1 MMERILK
8 RSIILAAC
16 VTALAGCASMK
27 SATIN
32 EDGSSHEHSVSV
44 PPFSKQAIAD
54 FAYFQEVDKDGNY
67 TQRIGTRGEGMDTT
81 GQLEAFKGLMALGQ
95 ILAPMLQRP
104 ASEIQ
109 TPDGQRVDLLGKLQE
124 IIASINDIAGRV
136 NRIEGNAP
144 PP

>member
-1 MMERILK
+1 MI
-8 RSIILAAC
+8 AC
-16 VTALAGCASMK
+16 VATLAGCATMHSR
-27 SATIN
+27 TIN
-32 EDGSSHEHSVSV
+32 EDGSSHEHGVTV
-44 PPFSKQAIAD
+44 PPFSKQDLAD
-54 FAYFQEVDKDGNY
+54 FGYYQRVEPDGTYEQE
-67 TQRIGTRGEGMDTT
+67 IGTRGEGIDTT
-81 GQLEAFKGLMALGQ
+81 GQIEAFRGLMALGQ